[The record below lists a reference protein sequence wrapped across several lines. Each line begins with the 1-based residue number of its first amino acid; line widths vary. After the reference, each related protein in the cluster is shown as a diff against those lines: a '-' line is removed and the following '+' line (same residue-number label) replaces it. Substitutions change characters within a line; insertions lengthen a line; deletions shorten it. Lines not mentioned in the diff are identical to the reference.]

1 MSHDIQPAIKCHSF
15 VTIPAVS
22 LSLWKE
28 IYFYCHTQS
37 SKNKTI
43 IIKMLWVNINT
54 VLDIVNIVNG
64 LCIIIK
70 SYRTQEIIETHG
82 RQHHEET

>member
-1 MSHDIQPAIKCHSF
+1 
-15 VTIPAVS
+15 
-22 LSLWKE
+22 
-28 IYFYCHTQS
+28 
-37 SKNKTI
+37 
-43 IIKMLWVNINT
+43 MLRVNINT

-70 SYRTQEIIETHG
+70 NYRTREIIETHD